1 MQVLCAFLGDCVL
14 MRPSDAGKAPYVARV
29 EKIEADARN
38 NVKVHCR
45 WYYCPEESHG
55 GRRQLHGAKELFL
68 SDHFD
73 VQSAHTIEGK
83 CIVHTFKNYTRL
95 ENVGVEDYY
104 CIFDYKAATGAF
116 TPDRVAVYYKCEMP
130 YNSDELMEL
139 LLCHYRV
146 HLACVGVTIEEAKK
160 LEHFVC
166 VECSSDEDGVKRF
179 QNGFASSTT
188 NDLKPSA
195 EKMIDVR
202 ASYEL

>member
-1 MQVLCAFLGDCVL
+1 MAKTRPGVAFSSKIKLGKKDIKIVRLGDCVL

-83 CIVHTFKNYTRL
+83 S
-95 ENVGVEDYY
+95 
-104 CIFDYKAATGAF
+104 ATGAF
-116 TPDRVAVYYKCEMP
+116 TPDRVAAYCKCEMP
-130 YNSDELMEL
+130 YNSDEQMEL
-139 LLCHYRV
+139 LLCHCRV

-166 VECSSDEDGVKRF
+166 VECSSDEDGVKRY

-188 NDLKPSA
+188 NDLKVEAKRRKDDRCKS
-195 EKMIDVR
+195 
-202 ASYEL
+202 LL

>member
-1 MQVLCAFLGDCVL
+1 

-83 CIVHTFKNYTRL
+83 S
-95 ENVGVEDYY
+95 
-104 CIFDYKAATGAF
+104 ATGAF
-116 TPDRVAVYYKCEMP
+116 TPDRVAAYCKCEMP
-130 YNSDELMEL
+130 YNSDEQMEL
-139 LLCHYRV
+139 LLCHCRV

-166 VECSSDEDGVKRF
+166 VECSSDEDGVKRY

-188 NDLKPSA
+188 NDLKVEAKRRKDDRCKS
-195 EKMIDVR
+195 
-202 ASYEL
+202 LL